1 MKYSKA
7 ILPFFVLSIFI
18 IILLLY
24 FANITRKIEKENYVL
39 KNQINNIQEQININE
54 IEFSVFNSYEYLL
67 KMQSIYLEKNDNV
80 TFDNRI
86 SFNDFKD
93 KDLKNLLKI
102 RIK

>member
-7 ILPFFVLSIFI
+7 ILPFIVLSIFI

-54 IEFSVFNSYEYLL
+54 IEFSVYNSYEYLL
-67 KMQSIYLEKNDNV
+67 KMQSIYFEKNDNIN
-80 TFDNRI
+80 FDNRI
-86 SFNDFKD
+86 SFNDFKE
-93 KDLKNLLKI
+93 KDLKNLFKI
-102 RIK
+102 GIK

>member
-67 KMQSIYLEKNDNV
+67 KMQSIYFEKNDNV
-80 TFDNRI
+80 SFDNRI

>member
-54 IEFSVFNSYEYLL
+54 IEFSIFNSYEYLL
-67 KMQSIYLEKNDNV
+67 KMQSIYFEKNDNV
-80 TFDNRI
+80 SFNNRI

>member
-7 ILPFFVLSIFI
+7 IPSFFVLSIFI
-18 IILLLY
+18 IILLLH

>member
-39 KNQINNIQEQININE
+39 KNQINNLQEQININE

-67 KMQSIYLEKNDNV
+67 KMQSIYFEKNDNV
-80 TFDNRI
+80 SFNNRI

>member
-39 KNQINNIQEQININE
+39 KNQINNLQEQININE

-67 KMQSIYLEKNDNV
+67 KMQSIYFEKNDNIN
-80 TFDNRI
+80 FDNRI

-93 KDLKNLLKI
+93 KDLKNLFNIGI
-102 RIK
+102 R